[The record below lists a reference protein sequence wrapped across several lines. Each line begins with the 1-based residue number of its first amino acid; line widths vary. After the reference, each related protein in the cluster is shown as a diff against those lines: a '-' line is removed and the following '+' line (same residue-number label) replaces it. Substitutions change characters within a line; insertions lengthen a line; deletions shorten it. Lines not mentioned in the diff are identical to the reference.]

1 MKCIGNCATC
11 EVAPESKAACCAVQT
26 LKNIIEA
33 KAVLVDIRQMLV
45 EQSKST
51 DPFAGVPTLEE
62 ITEPTDLGAEDNK
75 EVLNN

>member
-1 MKCIGNCATC
+1 MKCNGNCATC

-26 LKNIIEA
+26 LKNVIEI
-33 KAVLVDIRQMLV
+33 KTIL
-45 EQSKST
+45 T
-51 DPFAGVPTLEE
+51 DVRTLLHTMANSFDSLKDVSESIE

>member
-26 LKNIIEA
+26 LKNVIEI
-33 KAVLVDIRQMLV
+33 KTIL
-45 EQSKST
+45 T
-51 DPFAGVPTLEE
+51 DVRTLLHTMANSFDSLKDVAEPIE

-75 EVLNN
+75 EV

>member
-26 LKNIIEA
+26 LKNVIEIKTILSDMRGA
-33 KAVLVDIRQMLV
+33 LHAMVNSFDSLKDVTETIDI
-45 EQSKST
+45 
-51 DPFAGVPTLEE
+51 P
-62 ITEPTDLGAEDNK
+62 EPTDLGAEDNK